1 MFQQNGRTFERIP
14 VHVMYRDQSSIVIA
28 NDGSLFPGDIVA
40 LRNAHQMQMAVRNN
54 AGGGIDPHAGHNH

>member
-1 MFQQNGRTFERIP
+1 
-14 VHVMYRDQSSIVIA
+14 MYREQASIVIA

-40 LRNAHQMQMAVRNN
+40 LRNAHQMQMAVRNK